1 MKTKYYLVF
10 LVLLLSLFTN
20 NCLFAQRCLSFNY
33 DADGNRIKRSVM
45 TNCYEIKDFEEVQE
59 NEYVTDISVYPN
71 PTDGSFKIK
80 LTEDVFNENSHCLI
94 YDLNGVLKTE
104 SFLSEETDID
114 IGDMPDGVY
123 LLRIVCGDETFSKI
137 ILKH

>member
-1 MKTKYYLVF
+1 
-10 LVLLLSLFTN
+10 
-20 NCLFAQRCLSFNY
+20 
-33 DADGNRIKRSVM
+33 M

-80 LTEDVFNENSHCLI
+80 LTEDVFNENSHCLV

-104 SFLSEETDID
+104 SLLSEETDID

-123 LLRIVCGDETFSKI
+123 ILRIVCGDETFSKI